1 MSRWKRAVPAILVLL
16 IASMPIVYYQV
27 GNLVYT
33 QAAATN
39 LECSGHSARNSPDE
53 FSVELWNE
61 DIAEGLFEKN
71 ETLAGDLEHLWFDSW
86 DNATIDV
93 PDEEITLAAWVMESN
108 ESRPW
113 VILTHGIRSC
123 KANHE
128 VLIPAAWLHQA
139 DFNVVLFDMRD
150 HGNSSIE
157 DGLVSAG
164 QREWRDIV
172 AVWSWLQDEKD
183 VDASNIGIYGI
194 SLGAGAAA
202 IAFEQ
207 VEEIEA
213 VFLESA
219 YSSMD
224 KILKEELQFA
234 GFPAFLKDAAVFA
247 GKISSGDNLVKYEP
261 ISAAKNIGN
270 RSMFVTQSEEDYR
283 IKIHHGQSI
292 CEEAQANVGPEG
304 HVECWFAPSS
314 VAHQDGQGEGVL
326 SHITLMLTQPD
337 TYRTHLVDF
346 FEESLA
352 SQEAVV

>member
-1 MSRWKRAVPAILVLL
+1 MSGWKRAVPAILVLL

-183 VDASNIGIYGI
+183 VDASNIGIYGV

-224 KILKEELQFA
+224 KILKEELEFA

-247 GKISSGDNLVKYEP
+247 GKSPAVTIWSNMSPFLQQKTLETAPCLSPNPRKTIASRFITVSPYVRKPKRMLGQKGMLNAGLPPPPSLIKTGKAKVSSP
-261 ISAAKNIGN
+261 
-270 RSMFVTQSEEDYR
+270 T
-283 IKIHHGQSI
+283 
-292 CEEAQANVGPEG
+292 
-304 HVECWFAPSS
+304 
-314 VAHQDGQGEGVL
+314 
-326 SHITLMLTQPD
+326 
-337 TYRTHLVDF
+337 
-346 FEESLA
+346 
-352 SQEAVV
+352 